1 VSNEFLSNEAKQL
14 KTNCEMVCA
23 ELTIS
28 NARKCQICA
37 YYRPHPNDD
46 ISLEPLSQSLS
57 RINPSS
63 KSVIVVGGDFNLG
76 HMDWQ
81 TLSVFPG
88 KPNQKQHQQFLDI
101 INDNSLTQVVNKTTR
116 KDKTLDH
123 IFNKLP
129 SNSK

>member
-1 VSNEFLSNEAKQL
+1 MSNEFLSNEAKQL

-57 RINPSS
+57 KINPSS

-76 HMDWQ
+76 HMDWE

-88 KPNQKQHQQFLDI
+88 KPDQQFLDI

-116 KDKTLDH
+116 KDKTLDL
-123 IFNKLP
+123 NKLP

>member
-1 VSNEFLSNEAKQL
+1 
-14 KTNCEMVCA
+14 
-23 ELTIS
+23 
-28 NARKCQICA
+28 
-37 YYRPHPNDD
+37 
-46 ISLEPLSQSLS
+46 
-57 RINPSS
+57 
-63 KSVIVVGGDFNLG
+63 
-76 HMDWQ
+76 MDWE